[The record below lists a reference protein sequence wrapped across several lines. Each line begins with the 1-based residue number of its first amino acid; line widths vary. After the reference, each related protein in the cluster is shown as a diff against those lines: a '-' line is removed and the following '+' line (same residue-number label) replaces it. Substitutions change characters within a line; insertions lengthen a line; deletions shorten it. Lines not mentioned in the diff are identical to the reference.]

1 LLAGA
6 SAADSRQDRFRGIQC
21 PALAWVALDTRLPLR
36 QFRRARAKSARCCSA
51 DRRFFFK
58 RDAVTIEKPPDR
70 TANPSLSHHRNKL
83 VQRSAWLLG
92 NESKDALGMVL
103 QNRSAT
109 PRAASTHTLRDR
121 ANIAHI
127 FQCRSWEPVK
137 ASPNKVLRN
146 EEGSALRNWSY

>member
-1 LLAGA
+1 MSGLSLGRARHPPA
-6 SAADSRQDRFRGIQC
+6 VTPIPTRSRQVRSVLLGC
-21 PALAWVALDTRLPLR
+21 PQA
-36 QFRRARAKSARCCSA
+36 
-51 DRRFFFK
+51 FFK

-109 PRAASTHTLRDR
+109 PRAA
-121 ANIAHI
+121 
-127 FQCRSWEPVK
+127 
-137 ASPNKVLRN
+137 
-146 EEGSALRNWSY
+146 